1 MNKSI
6 FRIMLAIFLVGG
18 LATSLKVDAQTYYR
32 CTGDK
37 VNVRKGPG
45 KNYAVLRWEHQ
56 MSSGLQQL
64 YKGHVVK
71 YLGKKQNGFMKVE
84 DGIDWHWSSFGV
96 GWVSAQYLTPAT
108 KCTSCGGK
116 GRFNRICPECNGNG
130 CPTYN
135 MGACDNGYVRCED
148 CSGVGYK

>member
-84 DGIDWHWSSFGV
+84 DGIDWHWCRMGV
-96 GWVSAQYLTPAT
+96 GTIPDPGHEMHILRRQGAFQQ
-108 KCTSCGGK
+108 
-116 GRFNRICPECNGNG
+116 
-130 CPTYN
+130 N
-135 MGACDNGYVRCED
+135 M
-148 CSGVGYK
+148 SGMQW